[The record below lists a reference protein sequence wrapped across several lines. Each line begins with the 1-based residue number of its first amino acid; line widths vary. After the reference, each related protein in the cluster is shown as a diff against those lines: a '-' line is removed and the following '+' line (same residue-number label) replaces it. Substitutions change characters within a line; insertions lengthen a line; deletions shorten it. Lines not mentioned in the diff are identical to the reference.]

1 MGQTERESSPTDIE
15 TVEPWEPGVIGISQ
29 YSRRDELTRIR
40 IPEGVRRL
48 DDYAFYGCDN
58 LEAVELPDTL
68 TEIGEA
74 AFAQCGRLA
83 ELRMPAGVRV
93 IGRNAFADCG
103 SLRSVELPET
113 YAGIAPGLFVGC
125 HSLAHIGTGA
135 AYRQD
140 GGYVISTETR
150 RIEMALP
157 TAVVDGRLELP
168 QGTERIAPHALSLC
182 PDATKVAKPD
192 SIVEIDGL
200 SFGGLPHLAE
210 IETRDGSAFRCEK
223 GCLWRGDTIVAHMA
237 GDGAA
242 EVDIDATGGHLA
254 IGPHAFRGC
263 LTLREVRIHA
273 AGRCAVEIGEEAFE
287 GCENLET
294 VSLPEGSA
302 TTFGVGSFRKCGR
315 LRAVEACETAAVG
328 DMAFEMCASLTE
340 APLSGSTT
348 EIGVDAFA
356 ECTALASITIP
367 TGVKGISDGAF
378 ANCSGLESV
387 DFHDDVETIGEETF
401 YGCTKLRSVDLP
413 MNLRSVGGGAFACS
427 GLESVAIPRN
437 VETVGGFAFGMCRG
451 LEAATMPSDLL
462 DKAGDVFAICP
473 RLEMMGVNHA
483 VK

>member
-15 TVEPWEPGVIGISQ
+15 TVEPWEPGVVGISQ
-29 YSRRDELTRIR
+29 YSRREELARVR
-40 IPEGVRRL
+40 VPEGVRRV
-48 DDYAFYGCDN
+48 DDYAFYGCGN

-74 AFAQCGRLA
+74 AFASCGKLT

-113 YAGIAPGLFVGC
+113 FAGIAPGLFGGC
-125 HSLAHIGTGA
+125 NSLAHIGTGA

-140 GGYVISTETR
+140 GGYVIHTETR

-168 QGTERIAPHALSLC
+168 QGAERIAPYALSLC
-182 PDATKVAKPD
+182 PHATEVAIPD

-200 SFGGLPHLAE
+200 SFGGLPLLRD

-223 GCLWRGDTIVAHMA
+223 GCLWRGDAIVAHMA

-242 EVDIDATGGHLA
+242 EVDIDAPDGHLA

-263 LTLREVRIHA
+263 LTLRGVRIHA
-273 AGRCAVEIGEEAFE
+273 SGRCVVEIGESAFE

-294 VSLPEGSA
+294 VGLPEGSA
-302 TTFGVGSFRKCGR
+302 TTIGAGSFRRCGR
-315 LRAVEACETAAVG
+315 LRALAGCETVAIG

-348 EIGVDAFA
+348 GIGVDAFA

-367 TGVKGISDGAF
+367 TGVKDISDGAF

-387 DFHDDVETIGEETF
+387 DFHDDVETIGEEAF
-401 YGCTKLRSVDLP
+401 YGCTRLRSVDLP
-413 MNLRSVGGGAFACS
+413 VNLRSVGGGAFACS

-451 LEAATMPSDLL
+451 LEAATMPSVLL
-462 DKAGDVFAICP
+462 DRTGDIFAICP
-473 RLEMMGVNHA
+473 RLEVMGVNDA